1 MIGIVLVSHSFDLA
15 QGALVLSSAMA
26 DGQARIAAAGGL
38 ADRTIGTD
46 PQLILQAIESVY
58 SEEGVLIFADMGS
71 ALLSAAFAI
80 EMLDE
85 AKRAHVVI
93 SDAPFIEGAVCA
105 AVQARIHS
113 PLPVILQELR
123 TALLPKQEQLGT
135 AEPEAI
141 EHAAAADSA
150 PEPAPQAVPTRV
162 LTFRVHNTYG
172 IHARPAAKIAALA
185 GAYPHLTI
193 TAQKQGSGKP
203 PVSAR
208 SLNALALLGI
218 QQHETIEF
226 HIAGEPSEICCAALT
241 DLAQHNF
248 GDDAT
253 AEAPSRQHIEATAD
267 VQPAAHSIPESPAAS
282 LPGLI
287 GAFGIAQGPAR
298 IVQREKLTAPHTV
311 SVSAAAEWANFCT
324 ACDTVKRDLKAT
336 AYEVQ
341 TGGNPQEAAIF
352 EAHRLMLEDPVLIN
366 RVKTAIFEGGYSAAR
381 AWETCMAE
389 IKESY
394 RTSGNSYTQERT
406 ADIDELEQ
414 SLLAVLLHA
423 DTACA
428 IQAEGI
434 LIASD
439 LTPHQAAQLNPDY
452 IKGICT
458 AKGSPTSHTAIIARA
473 LGIPALM
480 GIGSALLS
488 IPEGTP
494 LILDAQKGILLIQ
507 PDAKLA
513 AAYTALQQQQEK
525 DVRAADV
532 CKYEAAV
539 TQRGRHI
546 PVYANAGSL
555 REAEAALH
563 SGADG
568 IGLLRT
574 EFLFLDRD
582 AEPSEDEQYAAYCSI
597 GEALG
602 GKPVIIRTLDAGG
615 DKAIPYLHLAQESNP
630 FLGYRAIRI
639 LLGNPEFFRTQLRA
653 VIRAAQQYPIKLMFP
668 MISSLEELHA
678 AQKELHTAYA
688 ELTSRHIDVAKT
700 VPIGMMIEV
709 PSAALQAADFA
720 KEVDFF
726 SIGTNDLT
734 QYTLAAERGNSRVA
748 HLYSALHPAVLTLI
762 KSTIDAAKCAHIP
775 VDVCGELAAE
785 PEGARIL
792 CGLGADALSA
802 SPLFIPRLKAYIRTL
817 EL

>member
-1 MIGIVLVSHSFDLA
+1 MIGIVLVSHSFELA

-38 ADRTIGTD
+38 ADKTIGTD
-46 PQLILQAIESVY
+46 PLLILQAIESVY

-85 AKRAHVVI
+85 AKQAHVVI

-113 PLPVILQELR
+113 SLPVIIRELR

-135 AEPEAI
+135 AEPQITAQ
-141 EHAAAADSA
+141 AAAADSA
-150 PEPAPQAVPTRV
+150 PKPISQTAPIRV
-162 LTFRVHNTYG
+162 LTFQVHNTYG

-193 TAQKQGSGKP
+193 TARKQGSSKP
-203 PVSAR
+203 PISAL
-208 SLNALALLGI
+208 SLNALSLLGI

-248 GDDAT
+248 GDDI
-253 AEAPSRQHIEATAD
+253 AEGAPPRQCSQAAAD
-267 VQPAAHSIPESPAAS
+267 LQPAAHPSTESATVS

-287 GAFGIAQGPAR
+287 GAAGIAQGPAR
-298 IVQREKLTAPHTV
+298 IVQREKLTAPHTA
-311 SVSAAAEWANFCT
+311 SASAAAEWADFCA
-324 ACDTVKRDLKAT
+324 ACDAVKRDLNAT
-336 AYEVQ
+336 AYEVRAN
-341 TGGNPQEAAIF
+341 GNPQEAAIF

-366 RVKTAIFEGGYSAAR
+366 RVRTAIFDSSYSAAR
-381 AWETCMAE
+381 AWEACMAE
-389 IKESY
+389 LKESY
-394 RTSGNSYTQERT
+394 RSSGNSYTQERVT
-406 ADIDELEQ
+406 DIDELEQ
-414 SLLAVLLHA
+414 SLLAVILHA
-423 DTACA
+423 DTACT

-434 LIASD
+434 LIAGD
-439 LTPHQAAQLNPDY
+439 LTPRQTAQLHTGY

-494 LILDAQKGILLIQ
+494 LILDAQKGRLIIH
-507 PDAKLA
+507 PDETLA
-513 AAYTALQQQQEK
+513 AAYTALQHRQEAEA
-525 DVRAADV
+525 RAADA
-532 CKYEAAV
+532 CKHEAAV
-539 TQRGRHI
+539 TQNGKNI
-546 PVYANAGSL
+546 PVYANIGSL
-555 REAEAALH
+555 QEAELALH
-563 SGADG
+563 NGADG

-574 EFLFLDRD
+574 EFLFLDRET
-582 AEPSEDEQYAAYCSI
+582 EPTEDEQYAAYCSI
-597 GEALG
+597 AEALG
-602 GKPVIIRTLDAGG
+602 GKPVIIRTLDAGA
-615 DKAIPYLHLAQESNP
+615 DKAIPYLHLPQEANP

-639 LLGNPEFFRTQLRA
+639 LLENPEFFRTQLRA

-668 MISSLEELHA
+668 MISSLEELYA
-678 AQKELHTAYA
+678 AQKELHAAYS
-688 ELTSRHIDVAKT
+688 ELASRHIDITKT

-748 HLYSALHPAVLTLI
+748 HLYSALHPSVLTLI
-762 KSTIDAAKCAHIP
+762 KSTIDAAKRARIP

-792 CGLGADALSA
+792 CSLGADALSA
-802 SPLFIPRLKAYIRTL
+802 SPLFIPRLKAHLRTL